1 MVDDSG
7 LKELEKLAK
16 EKKQDLFKISS
27 VTGEGLEELMNF
39 VSKKLKE
46 LPKEDLIEIS
56 SSSER
61 KVYKLEDKE
70 DFTITKEKNV
80 YVVKGESVDRVMR
93 KVNIADNESLYYLH
107 KMLDKI
113 GVQQALKKQGVK
125 EGDIV
130 KIGNYEMEW
139 ED

>member
-80 YVVKGESVDRVMR
+80 YAVKRESVDRVMR

>member
-46 LPKEDLIEIS
+46 LPKEDLIEVS

-80 YVVKGESVDRVMR
+80 YIVKGEAVDRVMR
-93 KVNIADNESLYYLH
+93 KVNIADNESL
-107 KMLDKI
+107 
-113 GVQQALKKQGVK
+113 
-125 EGDIV
+125 
-130 KIGNYEMEW
+130 
-139 ED
+139 